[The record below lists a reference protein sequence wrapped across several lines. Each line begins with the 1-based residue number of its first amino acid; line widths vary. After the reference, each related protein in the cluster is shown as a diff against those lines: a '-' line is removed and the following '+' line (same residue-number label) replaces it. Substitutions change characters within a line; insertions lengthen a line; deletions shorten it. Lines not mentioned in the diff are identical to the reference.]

1 MAKIIEIPDL
11 TERQTDWLKEL
22 LTDASAEAIGAAR
35 NCHLIALGAD
45 TQEESVEFEN
55 AADEQRAYAQAL
67 LDVAAK
73 I

>member
-11 TERQTDWLKEL
+11 TERQADWLKEL
-22 LTDASAEAIGAAR
+22 LTDASAEATGTAR

-45 TQEESVEFEN
+45 TQKESVEWEN
-55 AADEQRAYAQAL
+55 TADEQREYAQLL
-67 LDVAAK
+67 LDIAAK